1 MTKIDISKEEAAE
14 MLRWYWV
21 MTYAAVRLE
30 DTHIDSGGD
39 IRSEILKKLTDLTA
53 EKNSQRKKNLKRKD

>member
-30 DTHIDSGGD
+30 DTRIDSGGD
-39 IRSEILKKLTDLTA
+39 IGSEILKKLTDLTA
-53 EKNSQRKKNLKRKD
+53 EKNSQRKKNLKKKD

>member
-1 MTKIDISKEEAAE
+1 

-53 EKNSQRKKNLKRKD
+53 EKNSQRKKNLKRED

>member
-1 MTKIDISKEEAAE
+1 

-39 IRSEILKKLTDLTA
+39 IGSEILKKLTDLTA
-53 EKNSQRKKNLKRKD
+53 EKNSQRKKNLKRED

>member
-1 MTKIDISKEEAAE
+1 

-30 DTHIDSGGD
+30 DTRIDSGGD
-39 IRSEILKKLTDLTA
+39 IGSEILKKLTDLTA